1 MSGGGGEQGG
11 AMATRSSSVAHPLPA
26 KGTVRGH
33 THRALHLPEP
43 NRLLMEKQ
51 RVKSAPRGG
60 IVTLLG
66 MAPGLGPAV
75 QALHGGHA
83 DLLLVVLH
91 PVIQLLV
98 ELGEAGVMRDPIP
111 SHCPSHPVPSHPGV
125 RELGTHH
132 NAVLTGAALPQRLQQ
147 LVNGSVGKPHRGGRW
162 GQRDLEG
169 TGTLTSCPQGASR
182 HIPTA
187 GELTSIP
194 KY

>member
-51 RVKSAPRGG
+51 WVKSAPRGG
-60 IVTLLG
+60 IVMLLG
-66 MAPGLGPAV
+66 MSPGLGPAV

-111 SHCPSHPVPSHPGV
+111 SHCPSHPVPSSRCLGARYPPQHCSHWRCSPAVPAAAGQWQC
-125 RELGTHH
+125 REATSWGTLGTEGPGRDR
-132 NAVLTGAALPQRLQQ
+132 N
-147 LVNGSVGKPHRGGRW
+147 PHIMSPR
-162 GQRDLEG
+162 
-169 TGTLTSCPQGASR
+169 
-182 HIPTA
+182 
-187 GELTSIP
+187 SIP
-194 KY
+194 PHPNGR

>member
-33 THRALHLPEP
+33 THWALHLPEL

-51 RVKSAPRGG
+51 WVKSAPRGG

-66 MAPGLGPAV
+66 MSPGLGPAV

-111 SHCPSHPVPSHPGV
+111 SPIPPCPLIPVFGSSVPTTTLFSLALLS
-125 RELGTHH
+125 RSACSSWSM
-132 NAVLTGAALPQRLQQ
+132 AV
-147 LVNGSVGKPHRGGRW
+147 
-162 GQRDLEG
+162 
-169 TGTLTSCPQGASR
+169 
-182 HIPTA
+182 
-187 GELTSIP
+187 
-194 KY
+194 